1 VTLLFTLLLILLVA
15 LGTPLFVVLFF
26 ATLLFYARADIDLI
40 NIFVVM
46 SDLLEKPYLL
56 PIPLFTLAGF
66 MLARSGAPGRVV
78 RFAEA
83 ICGWIPGGL
92 AVLCVATCAFLTT
105 FTGASGVTIIALGGM
120 LYPLLRERS
129 YPEGFS
135 RGLITSSGSLGLLFF
150 PALPIFL
157 YVTVYSLATDG
168 MAPLSPMRVFLAGLF
183 PGLLMMGLL
192 MLYCSMVGIRLAI
205 PRTPFDPREAWRAF
219 RGGFWELTL
228 PLWLTLAL
236 QSGSIGLTEI
246 APATLLYVGFVE
258 IFVYRDIH
266 PVRDLPRVVLE
277 GMQLVGAITVILAV
291 VLGYNNYLIDQQ
303 VPQAILG
310 WIKQYISSPLLFLLG
325 LNVFLLIVGCL
336 MDIFSAMVAVLP
348 LIIPLAMDFGVP
360 PEHLAIVFL
369 ANLEIGYLTP
379 PVGMNLF
386 ISSLHFRESLL
397 RISRD
402 VIPFIAILAAA
413 LMLITYVPSLST
425 WLPERIDGPTPT
437 PVLKGASHP
446 GTEGE
451 ALMDLFGDDE
461 GLEDLLREIEAEQE
475 QASQSQHADPTDP
488 DDPAAPTAPGDASDD
503 LVPLDPG
510 E

>member
-1 VTLLFTLLLILLVA
+1 MTLLAVLALIVLA
-15 LGTPLFVVLFF
+15 LAGTPLFVVLFL
-26 ATLLFYARADIDLI
+26 ATALAYSQAGIDLA

-192 MLYCSMVGIRLAI
+192 SEILT
-205 PRTPFDPREAWRAF
+205 RTYHEAQDKPIYVVRQV
-219 RGGFWELTL
+219 
-228 PLWLTLAL
+228 L
-236 QSGSIGLTEI
+236 QVQKTPD
-246 APATLLYVGFVE
+246 AA
-258 IFVYRDIH
+258 DI
-266 PVRDLPRVVLE
+266 VQTVADIVKDVV
-277 GMQLVGAITVILAV
+277 
-291 VLGYNNYLIDQQ
+291 N
-303 VPQAILG
+303 
-310 WIKQYISSPLLFLLG
+310 
-325 LNVFLLIVGCL
+325 IV
-336 MDIFSAMVAVLP
+336 
-348 LIIPLAMDFGVP
+348 
-360 PEHLAIVFL
+360 
-369 ANLEIGYLTP
+369 
-379 PVGMNLF
+379 
-386 ISSLHFRESLL
+386 
-397 RISRD
+397 
-402 VIPFIAILAAA
+402 
-413 LMLITYVPSLST
+413 
-425 WLPERIDGPTPT
+425 
-437 PVLKGASHP
+437 K
-446 GTEGE
+446 
-451 ALMDLFGDDE
+451 
-461 GLEDLLREIEAEQE
+461 ED
-475 QASQSQHADPTDP
+475 S
-488 DDPAAPTAPGDASDD
+488 
-503 LVPLDPG
+503 
-510 E
+510 